1 MSSEKFYFNKGWS
14 FESFKNH
21 ILSSECRTNCN
32 KCDYCKFMRELKPH
46 LTEIPEMVFPQNKL
60 VIKYNKNDNNLK
72 NLSNYENN
80 LKQNNSTINNF
91 SNVQIS
97 FECINALK
105 LIGKSNPDDDL
116 KVSYSKEWLQSREE
130 SETQLKGMV
139 KSYDW
144 TFTTSYIGDLLLNLD
159 NTDSYFEKDQT
170 FPQNSE
176 SIDYEMLKI
185 PEKILFFDQ
194 IDLYEDE
201 LGDNGISKC
210 DVKIRVTP
218 SYMFILLRFF
228 LRVDGV
234 IARSK
239 ETRYFHQ
246 FDTNYILREHS
257 EKEQKLSANDNY
269 DIPSTNILSNIDEVC
284 SKLPVLRMYTE
295 KINIHVSC

>member
-210 DVKIRVTP
+210 DVKI
-218 SYMFILLRFF
+218 
-228 LRVDGV
+228 
-234 IARSK
+234 
-239 ETRYFHQ
+239 